1 MDSEGKIYDVLIV
14 GGGPAGLTAAI
25 YAGRAKLSAFV
36 VEREN
41 FGGTVF
47 RTAEIANY
55 PGIIKGETGAE
66 FSARLE
72 AQAWSFGA
80 ERTYG
85 EVKAAELTGD
95 VKEVTCAD
103 KVYKGRT
110 LIIATGKAALVPAK
124 LRIPGEDEY
133 LGRGVSYCAVCD
145 GPFFTGLDVFV
156 AGGGNSALE
165 ESLYLAN
172 VVRRVTIIHG
182 GEGFEA
188 DAKYADLV
196 KGTENVSDLPETII
210 TGIGGGELLTRI
222 ETENVR
228 TGERSAIE
236 AAEGENFGL
245 FISVGTEPETGI
257 FGEALE
263 TENGYIVTDE
273 EMRTNIPGVLAAG
286 DVRKKMYR
294 QAVMAASDGA
304 TAALFAGKYLME
316 AK

>member
-1 MDSEGKIYDVLIV
+1 MGKEEKIYDVLIA

-25 YAGRAKLSAFV
+25 YAGRAKLSVLV

-55 PGIIKGETGAE
+55 PGVIKKETGAE

-80 ERTYG
+80 EKVFG
-85 EVKAAELTGD
+85 EVRAAELTGG
-95 VKEVTCAD
+95 VKEVACAD
-103 KVYKGRT
+103 KVYKART

-145 GPFFTGLDVFV
+145 GPFFAGRDVFV

-172 VVRRVTIIHG
+172 VVRRVTVIHS
-182 GEGFEA
+182 GEAFEA
-188 DAKYADLV
+188 DDKYVDLA
-196 KGTENVSDLPETII
+196 KGTENVSFLMGTAV

-222 ETENVR
+222 GTENVR
-228 TGERSAIE
+228 TGESGAIE
-236 AAEGENFGL
+236 ALEGESFGL

-257 FGEALE
+257 FGEALD

-273 EMRTNIPGVLAAG
+273 EMRTNILGVFAAG
-286 DVRKKMYR
+286 DVRKKTYR